1 MMSIFMYDE
10 PRLEGV
16 RSGTPICFDTGFRGT
31 FHRLFRSLQIACYL
45 SEGNW
50 WSQIIGYGYSAFI
63 DCIGCRT
70 DEPLA
75 SLVTTNR
82 IINVYGFLVVIM
94 LLMYSVYHCLY
105 CDGSKITTTTTTTTT
120 TTWTLMSVI
129 RERSLNSIDLSHF
142 MDFRSPMCP
151 ALRPQ
156 AAYLAGH
163 FSASVINF

>member
-10 PRLEGV
+10 PRLQGV
-16 RSGTPICFDTGFRGT
+16 RCGTPICFDTGSRGT
-31 FHRLFRSLQIACYL
+31 FHRLSRSLQIACYL

-63 DCIGCRT
+63 DCIGCQP
-70 DEPLA
+70 DEPLV

-105 CDGSKITTTTTTTTT
+105 CVGNRITTTI
-120 TTWTLMSVI
+120 TTWILMSVI
-129 RERSLNSIDLSHF
+129 RERSLNLIDLSHF